1 MSGSKLHCIEP
12 VIVVLVLFCFAFF
25 KVIFYPPMIQFFS
38 LRGGSFAELR
48 PCFAMP
54 RVSLWWTRRNS
65 ISSISKKHIL

>member
-12 VIVVLVLFCFAFF
+12 VIVVLVLFWF

-48 PCFAMP
+48 RCFAMP